1 MRSQA
6 KWGAT
11 PMCPPPHRMILNHG
25 LEADLRLPASE
36 DEHDPSAIAIATMM
50 SCCPSTCICELIDRN
65 DGECS

>member
-1 MRSQA
+1 
-6 KWGAT
+6 
-11 PMCPPPHRMILNHG
+11 MILNHG
-25 LEADLRLPASE
+25 LEADLRLPASG